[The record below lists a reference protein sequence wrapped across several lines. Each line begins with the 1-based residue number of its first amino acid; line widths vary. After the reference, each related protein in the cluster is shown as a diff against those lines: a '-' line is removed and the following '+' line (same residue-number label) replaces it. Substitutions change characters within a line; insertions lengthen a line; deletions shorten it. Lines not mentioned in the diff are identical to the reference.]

1 MCLENARLKGELI
14 LSEGLSVSSYDIAEE
29 EDFVLPD
36 SGEPEEVEHD
46 EQFIFEF
53 DVIKSTRRA
62 MLNIHVFHVCV

>member
-36 SGEPEEVEHD
+36 SGEPAEVECD
-46 EQFIFEF
+46 E
-53 DVIKSTRRA
+53 
-62 MLNIHVFHVCV
+62 